1 MPNLPTHI
9 HFSSEAV
16 SNIPGLD
23 KELHLGAFI
32 FGATAPDMRALT
44 KKNRSVYHFV
54 DLDFEKVG
62 EGIRNLIGKYPSWGS
77 LSSTNLEEK
86 SFVAGYV
93 SHLILD
99 ETWITNMFRPYFGN
113 ALVFPEKIHGLVM
126 DRAVQLSLD
135 KTHWN
140 SMKPYLNSIE
150 AYESPVKV
158 DFLYEEPLGKWK
170 EWILKLLRAEFS
182 WERLRF
188 MANRISRNQESR
200 PAMESADAFLASP
213 ESKLSDVLGLLPTRA
228 IENFTRAGK
237 CNIAG
242 ALERLLA

>member
-16 SNIPGLD
+16 SHIPGLD

-44 KKNRSVYHFV
+44 KKDRAVYHFV
-54 DLDFEKVG
+54 NLDFEEVG
-62 EGIRNLIGKYPSWGS
+62 EGIRNLIGKYPEWGS
-77 LSSTNLEEK
+77 LSSTNLEAK
-86 SFVAGYV
+86 SFVAGYA

-99 ETWITNMFRPYFGN
+99 ETWITSMFRPYFGN
-113 ALVFPEKIHGLVM
+113 ALIFPEKIHGLVM

-135 KTHWN
+135 KAHWN

-150 AYESPVKV
+150 AYKSPVKV
-158 DFLYEEPLGKWK
+158 DFLYAEPLDEWRK
-170 EWILKLLRAEFS
+170 WILNLLMADFS

-188 MANRISRNQESR
+188 MANRISRNQESNG
-200 PAMESADAFLASP
+200 ATESADEFLARP
-213 ESKLSDVLGLLPTRA
+213 ESKLLDVLGLLPSGA
-228 IENFTRAGK
+228 IENFARVGN
-237 CNIAG
+237 CNIVS
-242 ALERLLA
+242 ALNRLLA